1 MAPTVV
7 QVTPVRGSDPPVSR
21 AEGARRRSSLLGSA
35 RRSSVGTQLERKDLE
50 LQKRVRQYDDAVHDA
65 NLSAAFAVI
74 DTDRSGC
81 ITVHELG
88 VFARAEGYVVSDAQL
103 EVIFAQVDEDGDH
116 STLTFVEFVAVMD
129 EVEAGACM
137 ATALQ
142 GFMGSI
148 MELQEDSRPLYEQ
161 MAEANAANAG
171 SHAEWRIALGEW
183 IDGTG
188 VQLVVLMLIVL
199 DMLAV
204 ACELVLSATACAPL
218 PAAELSTPG
227 SVGALSWG
235 AGLTAS
241 NRTAAAAALAARE
254 QRYGACSTRQHDWE
268 GVIGKISK
276 SILFV
281 FAAQVKPLLRA

>member
-1 MAPTVV
+1 
-7 QVTPVRGSDPPVSR
+7 
-21 AEGARRRSSLLGSA
+21 
-35 RRSSVGTQLERKDLE
+35 
-50 LQKRVRQYDDAVHDA
+50 
-65 NLSAAFAVI
+65 
-74 DTDRSGC
+74 
-81 ITVHELG
+81 
-88 VFARAEGYVVSDAQL
+88 
-103 EVIFAQVDEDGDH
+103 
-116 STLTFVEFVAVMD
+116 
-129 EVEAGACM
+129 M

-254 QRYGACSTRQHDWE
+254 QRCGACSTRQHDWE